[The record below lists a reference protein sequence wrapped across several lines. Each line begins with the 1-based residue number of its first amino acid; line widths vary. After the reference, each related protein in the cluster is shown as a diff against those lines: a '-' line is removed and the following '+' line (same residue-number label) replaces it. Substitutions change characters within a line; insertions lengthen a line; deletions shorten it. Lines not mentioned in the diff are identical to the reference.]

1 MKERFY
7 LFKRNGIYYVEDVT
21 TGKQQSLKTKDG
33 SEARRV
39 LHARNEAVRC
49 PTLNVVMA
57 KAYLSAHDPKMLERT
72 WQDVMNEFCS
82 RGKQQT
88 QEDRLRVA
96 QRRPQNLLRN
106 LKLIETKADDLL
118 SVLKAGGVMTNAF
131 VRCLHNLALGLGW
144 LPWPILPPKLWP
156 AVEAKRKRGI
166 TLQEHQEII
175 AAEKNVERRLYYE
188 FLWETGAAQTDA
200 AQFCAEQIDWQR
212 RILSYQRQ
220 KTGSWAHLQIGQPLE
235 DLLHQL
241 PASGFLFVKIA
252 RTNNSARSAEF
263 RRRCRI
269 LKLNGISLHS
279 YRYAWAERAQ
289 SCGYPE
295 RWAQNALGH
304 NSRAIHQA
312 YAKGGV
318 AICPPLD
325 DYERIANKV
334 QGAVAP
340 MEEVVNRAKPS
351 DRPGVLSHAAN

>member
-72 WQDVMNEFCS
+72 WQDVMDEFCS

-88 QEDRLRVA
+88 QEHRLRVA

>member
-49 PTLNVVMA
+49 PTLNIVMA

-88 QEDRLRVA
+88 QEHRLLVA
-96 QRRPQNLLRN
+96 KRTPQNLLRN
-106 LKLIETKADDLL
+106 LKLVETKADDLL
-118 SVLKAGGVMTNAF
+118 SVLKAGGAMTNAF
-131 VRCLHNLALGLGW
+131 VRCLHNLALGFGW

-156 AVEAKRKRGI
+156 AVVTKKKRGI
-166 TLQEHQEII
+166 TLEEHQRII
-175 AAEKNVERRLYYE
+175 AAEQNVERRLYYE

-212 RILSYQRQ
+212 RILSYQRL
-220 KTGSWAHLQIGQPLE
+220 KTGEWAHLQIGRPLE
-235 DLLHQL
+235 DLLHKL
-241 PASGFLFVKIA
+241 PSGGLLFVKIA

-263 RRRCRI
+263 RRRCRL
-269 LKLNGISLHS
+269 LKLNGVSLHS
-279 YRYAWAERAQ
+279 YRYAWAERARA
-289 SCGYPE
+289 CGYPE

-304 NSRAIHQA
+304 NSRAVHQA
-312 YAKGGV
+312 YAKEGV
-318 AICPPLD
+318 GICPPLD
-325 DYERIANKV
+325 DYERVAKNV
-334 QGAVAP
+334 QRAFPPA
-340 MEEVVNRAKPS
+340 EEVGNLGEPSESSGRLLQVVN
-351 DRPGVLSHAAN
+351 

>member
-7 LFKRNGIYYVEDVT
+7 LFKRNGVYYVEDGT
-21 TGKQQSLKTKDG
+21 TGRQQSLKTKDG
-33 SEARRV
+33 GEARRMV
-39 LHARNEAVRC
+39 HAKNETVRC
-49 PTLNVVMA
+49 PVLNLAMA
-57 KAYLSAHDPKMLERT
+57 KVYMSAHDPKILERT
-72 WQDVMNEFCS
+72 WQDVMDKFCS
-82 RGKQQT
+82 RGKPGT
-88 QEDRLRVA
+88 QKDRRLVA
-96 QRRPQNLLRN
+96 QRPPQRQLRN
-106 LKLIETKADDLL
+106 MKLVETTADDFIG
-118 SVLKAGGVMTNAF
+118 VLNTGGAMTNAF
-131 VRCLHNLALGLGW
+131 LRCLHNLALGLGW
-144 LPWPILPPKLWP
+144 LPWPILPSKLWP
-156 AVEAKRKRGI
+156 VVRKKMRRGI
-166 TLQEHQEII
+166 TREEHRRII

-312 YAKGGV
+312 YAKAGV

-325 DYERIANKV
+325 DYERIARKV
-334 QGAVAP
+334 QVTFP
-340 MEEVVNRAKPS
+340 PVEEVANRGKPGES
-351 DRPGVLSHAAN
+351 SGLLLPAIN

>member
-21 TGKQQSLKTKDG
+21 TGKQQSLKTKDR

-340 MEEVVNRAKPS
+340 KEEVVNRAKPS

>member
-57 KAYLSAHDPKMLERT
+57 KAYLSAHDPKILERT
-72 WQDVMNEFCS
+72 WQDVMDEFCS
-82 RGKQQT
+82 RGKPGT
-88 QEDRLRVA
+88 QKDRRLVA
-96 QRRPQNLLRN
+96 QRLPQRQLRN
-106 LKLIETKADDLL
+106 MKLVETTADHFIG
-118 SVLKAGGVMTNAF
+118 VLNTGGAMTNAF
-131 VRCLHNLALGLGW
+131 LRCLHNLALGLGW
-144 LPWPILPPKLWP
+144 LPWPILPSKLWP
-156 AVEAKRKRGI
+156 VVRKKTRRGI
-166 TLQEHQEII
+166 TREEHRRII